1 MEKNV
6 FFVGRWEV
14 DLSMTLI
21 CKIAVDKVVLE
32 LIIDKRRKIRYIARN
47 VVEAYSFFKSL
58 LLMKSSHLVIF
69 LYIISYLFELYLTP
83 FYLCTLPTS
92 LNLYEEKV

>member
-32 LIIDKRRKIRYIARN
+32 LIIDKRRKIQYIARY
-47 VVEAYSFFKSL
+47 VAEVFSL
-58 LLMKSSHLVIF
+58 KVPIINEKLTFSPLF
-69 LYIISYLFELYLTP
+69 TYYIISI
-83 FYLCTLPTS
+83 
-92 LNLYEEKV
+92 